1 MKYPVLAASLLLG
14 AASAAFAQAPA
25 PAAAPVDV
33 PKAKCEPKPTLPS
46 ARMMEEPN
54 IRRRFQ
60 KELDDYKKCMVGF
73 VDERKASMKAHEA
86 AANATV
92 EEYNKVMKDLQEAQ
106 KAQQ

>member
-54 IRRRFQ
+54 VRRRFQ

-73 VDERKASMKAHEA
+73 VEERKAAMKAHET
-86 AANATV
+86 AANATI

-106 KAQQ
+106 KAQ